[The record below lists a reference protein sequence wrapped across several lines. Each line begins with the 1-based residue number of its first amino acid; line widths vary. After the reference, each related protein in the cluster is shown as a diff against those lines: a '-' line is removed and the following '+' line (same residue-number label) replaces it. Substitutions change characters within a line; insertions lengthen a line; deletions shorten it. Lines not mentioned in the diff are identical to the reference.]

1 MALIKCTECGH
12 EVSDKASTC
21 PNCGSPIEKKVLC
34 KECGQEIPEHTEVCP
49 NCGCPNIQ
57 EKDTPKSHSHSK
69 STSSDER
76 TKKIQRFLVE
86 NRKNLPQN
94 RFGEIQEMLENLNE
108 ENWNKVEYIVFK
120 DPTMML
126 VISVLVGEFGV
137 DRFMLG
143 DTSNGAIKL
152 LLTLCCGVG
161 LIWWIIDIFQINNMT
176 LDYNYKLLK
185 STLEYI

>member
-1 MALIKCTECGH
+1 
-12 EVSDKASTC
+12 
-21 PNCGSPIEKKVLC
+21 
-34 KECGQEIPEHTEVCP
+34 
-49 NCGCPNIQ
+49 
-57 EKDTPKSHSHSK
+57 
-69 STSSDER
+69 
-76 TKKIQRFLVE
+76 
-86 NRKNLPQN
+86 
-94 RFGEIQEMLENLNE
+94 MLENLNE